1 MEAGGDFLELC
12 VQIARITM
20 VFETAQGLFSPAGP
34 DRGTLAMLR
43 VARLEKGMRVLDL
56 GCGWG
61 LAGVYAARVCGA
73 QGVVM
78 TDIDARAVEAARA
91 NATRNGVGDVR
102 AYVGDA
108 LDAVPDRAFDAILCN
123 PPYQSDFSVAKKFIL
138 KSFNRLEIG
147 GRLYLVV
154 KRHDWYFNKLK
165 SVFGGARTHIED
177 GYFVF
182 EAQRR
187 ERRYAQK

>member
-1 MEAGGDFLELC
+1 MDGRIVANVLGESLEL
-12 VQIARITM
+12 
-20 VFETAQGLFSPAGP
+20 ETAEGLFSPRHV
-34 DRGTLAMLR
+34 DRGTLAMLS
-43 VARLEKGMRVLDL
+43 VAPPQPGMRVLDL

-123 PPYQSDFSVAKKFIL
+123 PPYQSDFSVAKKLIL